1 MTAEI
6 AILNKNGVVLAADSA
21 VTISSNSGR
30 DKAYNAA
37 NKLFSL
43 GVNKNISFM
52 IYGNSKYMGIPW
64 EIIFKEFRNETKTYT
79 FENVETC
86 AKKFFKFLN
95 KKQFNDDEIAKA
107 IVVETFYKALDY
119 ITNSAS
125 GLINEEQAKRDNHEI
140 ENGKI
145 IEILKKRI
153 LYIREHN
160 INRKLITFKMK
171 EKVFLSEFVDFIEK
185 DLKSYF
191 KIDINNIFN
200 ELVTLLYELVIYE
213 NSFDSPSGIV
223 FAGYGKNDLFP
234 SLYSYEVDYS
244 FKNQLKYISKE
255 STNITLK
262 GCSASIIPFA
272 QSDMILTILK
282 GMDPSLHTEIV
293 DKISDSELTDEQK
306 RDIIKSV
313 ASFQRKN
320 FIDPILNIVSMLSVS
335 ELANM
340 AETLVN
346 LTSFKRHIT
355 DSLETVGGP
364 VDVLVITRGDGPIWI
379 NRKEYF
385 DLQKN
390 LDYQLR
396 KRGTRDGSN

>member
-52 IYGNSKYMGIPW
+52 IYGNSEYMGIPW
-64 EIIFKEFRNETKTYT
+64 EIIFKEFRNETIMSK
-79 FENVETC
+79 FKNVETC
-86 AKKFFKFLN
+86 AKEFFKFLN

-107 IVVETFYKALDY
+107 IVVDTFYKALDY
-119 ITNSAS
+119 ITNLAS

-140 ENGKI
+140 ENEKI
-145 IEILKKRI
+145 IEILKKII
-153 LYIREHN
+153 LFIRENN
-160 INRKLITFKMK
+160 INRDLITFKMK
-171 EKVFLSEFVDFIEK
+171 DKVFLSEFEDFIEN
-185 DLKSYF
+185 DLNSYF

-213 NSFDSPSGIV
+213 KSFDNPSGIV
-223 FAGYGKNDLFP
+223 FAGYGKSDLFP

-244 FKNQLKYISKE
+244 FKNQLKYRPKE
-255 STNITLK
+255 RTNITIK

-293 DKISDSELTDEQK
+293 DKISNSELTDEQK
-306 RDIIKSV
+306 SDIIKSV
-313 ASFQRKN
+313 ASFQREN

>member
-52 IYGNSKYMGIPW
+52 IYGNSEYMGIPW
-64 EIIFKEFRNETKTYT
+64 EIIFKEFRNETKTYNV
-79 FENVETC
+79 ENVETC

-107 IVVETFYKALDY
+107 IIVETFYKVLDY

-145 IEILKKRI
+145 IEILKKII
-153 LYIREHN
+153 LYIRENN
-160 INRKLITFKMK
+160 INRELITFKMK

-191 KIDINNIFN
+191 TIDINNIFN

-234 SLYSYEVDYS
+234 SLYSYEVNYS

-255 STNITLK
+255 STNITVK

-313 ASFQRKN
+313 AGFQREN
-320 FIDPILNIVSMLSVS
+320 FIDPILNIVSMLSVA